1 MSRGNKGLP
10 YFCDV
15 GAGCCACGSFLGCR
29 MDWLKKAAPYL
40 VTALAGNVPALAAM
54 AAKDIAQVI
63 GADDSV
69 EAVKSALESGAMTHE
84 QLVQMK
90 TLDTDFQT
98 RMAELG
104 YKSLADMEQIAAND
118 RANAR
123 EREIKTGDSWT
134 PRILAAVVITGW
146 FVLQW
151 YMLAH
156 IVPQEMREIVIRGLG
171 TLDMA
176 VGLVLGY
183 YFGSSSGSQTKDQTI
198 NRLQK

>member
-1 MSRGNKGLP
+1 
-10 YFCDV
+10 
-15 GAGCCACGSFLGCR
+15 

-40 VTALAGNVPALAAM
+40 VTALTGGVPAIAGM
-54 AAKDIAQVI
+54 AAKELAGVL
-63 GADDSV
+63 GGESSV
-69 EAVKSALESGAMTHE
+69 QAVTEALNAGSMNPE
-84 QLVQMK
+84 QLLLIKQ
-90 TLDTDFQT
+90 LDKDFQI

-104 YKSLADMEQIAAND
+104 YKSLADLEQLASAD

-146 FVLQW
+146 FVVQW

-156 IVPQEMREIVIRGLG
+156 VVPTEMREIVIRGLG

-183 YFGSSSGSQTKDQTI
+183 YFGSSSGSAAKQQTI
-198 NRLQK
+198 DRMHK

>member
-1 MSRGNKGLP
+1 
-10 YFCDV
+10 
-15 GAGCCACGSFLGCR
+15 

-40 VTALAGNVPALAAM
+40 VTALTGNVPALAAM
-54 AAKDIAQVI
+54 AAKDLAGVL
-63 GADDSV
+63 GSGETV
-69 EAVKSALESGAMTHE
+69 EAVTEALNAGQMNPE
-84 QLVQMK
+84 QIMLIK
-90 TLDTDFQT
+90 KLDADFKI

-104 YKSLADMEQIAAND
+104 YKTLTDLESIASND

-123 EREIKTGDSWT
+123 DREIKTGDSWT
-134 PRILAAVVITGW
+134 PRILAGAVIAGW

-183 YFGSSSGSQTKDQTI
+183 YFGSSSGSAQKQQTI
-198 NRLQK
+198 DRIQGGRNG

>member
-1 MSRGNKGLP
+1 
-10 YFCDV
+10 
-15 GAGCCACGSFLGCR
+15 

-40 VTALAGNVPALAAM
+40 VTALTGNVPALAMM
-54 AAKDIAQVI
+54 AAKDISAVL
-63 GADDSV
+63 GGESTV
-69 EAVKSALESGAMTHE
+69 EAVTQVLNSGQINPE
-84 QLVQMK
+84 QIMLIKKM
-90 TLDTDFQT
+90 DADFQV
-98 RMAELG
+98 RMDELG
-104 YKSLADMEQIAAND
+104 YKSLADLEALASAD

-123 EREIKTGDSWT
+123 EREVKTGDSWT
-134 PRILAAVVITGW
+134 PRILAGAVITGW

-183 YFGSSSGSQTKDQTI
+183 YFGSSSGSVQKQATI
-198 NRLQK
+198 DRMSK

>member
-1 MSRGNKGLP
+1 ME
-10 YFCDV
+10 
-15 GAGCCACGSFLGCR
+15 
-29 MDWLKKAAPYL
+29 WLKKAAPYL
-40 VTALAGNVPALAAM
+40 VTALTGNVPALAAM
-54 AAKDIAQVI
+54 AAKDIAGVI
-63 GADDSV
+63 GTDETVESVTEALNLGKIKPEHLQAIKEADN
-69 EAVKSALESGAMTHE
+69 AF
-84 QLVQMK
+84 QL
-90 TLDTDFQT
+90 

-104 YKSLADMEQIAAND
+104 YKSLVDLENIAAGD

-123 EREIKTGDSWT
+123 EREVKTGDSWT
-134 PRILAAVVITGW
+134 PRILAGVVISGW

-183 YFGSSSGSQTKDQTI
+183 YFGSSSGSAHKQQTI
-198 NRLQK
+198 DRMQGKV

>member
-1 MSRGNKGLP
+1 
-10 YFCDV
+10 
-15 GAGCCACGSFLGCR
+15 

-40 VTALAGNVPALAAM
+40 VTALTGNVPALAAM
-54 AAKDIAQVI
+54 AAKDIAVVL
-63 GADDSV
+63 GVDETV
-69 EAVKSALESGAMTHE
+69 EAVTDALNSGGMNPE
-84 QLVQMK
+84 QLMLVK
-90 TLDTDFQT
+90 KLDADFKI

-104 YKSLADMEQIAAND
+104 YKNLTDLETIAAGD

-134 PRILAAVVITGW
+134 PRILAGVVIVGW
-146 FVLQW
+146 FIVQW

-183 YFGSSSGSQTKDQTI
+183 YFGSSSGSAQKQQTI
-198 NRLQK
+198 DRMHNSNK